1 MAEGQLQRESRV
13 GNVAGD
19 AMHRDVG
26 SSPSQNS
33 LSLGASRG
41 PREVAQWN
49 VSERLA
55 IKGPAGSGK
64 KKSMESI
71 VFHQCTYGA
80 DYPKPAKFLS
90 EADGFLQLGFSGRE
104 DLA

>member
-1 MAEGQLQRESRV
+1 MSHVKDE
-13 GNVAGD
+13 
-19 AMHRDVG
+19 
-26 SSPSQNS
+26 
-33 LSLGASRG
+33 LGTLLVMRCI
-41 PREVAQWN
+41 
-49 VSERLA
+49 ERLA

-80 DYPKPAKFLS
+80 DYSKPAKFLS

-104 DLA
+104 DPAQELAGRGGSYPRGFFFRPTPYGFRQVV